1 MNNTKLTIMKKTFN
15 TIAHTM
21 VMLSL
26 MLSGFATPITATA
39 QTSSEGGSLSTGG
52 LTTGGSVS
60 ISCSISASSEN
71 ITSGGDV
78 EITWNTSGADNV
90 TINGEVVGESGSK
103 MYLNITENTSFNLV
117 ATVDGVTCDKTVTVY
132 CEAPESP
139 VGDCT
144 LTPATQTITRGES
157 ATLTWTSNG
166 GSGVVFDNG
175 LGNRT
180 SDGSLDVNPTVTTT
194 YTLTVDEGLVVSP
207 HVPKTCSA
215 EVVVVDTVA
224 PTCDSF
230 VASPD
235 VINTGATTTLSWETT
250 NASQVTISGVG
261 TFTDVD
267 SSTEVA
273 PLASTVYT
281 MTVFAADGQTD
292 SCTTPVVVSET
303 PVPTCVFNA
312 SPNSLG
318 IGGGDVTLNW
328 SVENA
333 SVVEITPSV
342 GVVSQ
347 LTGSQVVNVSAST
360 DFSLTATNDEG
371 VQVSCPAPVTVATT
385 DVLTCSDI
393 TFTASDYSVD
403 RGDNVTLNW
412 DASAADSVFISE
424 IDATVL
430 VGSEAVEITEDTD
443 FVLTAT
449 KDGNPISCPITVE
462 VETGGGGGGGGSA
475 SPRCE
480 LDISDSRI
488 SLGEEITLSWE
499 TSRARDITIIDDEGD
514 VLFTTDDMLSDDKE
528 DYLDGEITIIPTRDT
543 EFTLIA
549 ERGSRDRECTV
560 DVEVSGSVT
569 VLQTRDQQPLVAGI
583 SLSQTP
589 YTGFEAGPFM
599 TMMFYLLLVA
609 WALALTYLLV
619 IRNKTEVVLEGG
631 QVNITETNTDAMTK
645 AKEVRPDVFVESV
658 TPQVSGSV
666 MPTNL
671 PTGAPVIGTNPHVA
685 DDATVTDIE
694 NRAHEQN
701 ALLSSDAIRHFIGT
715 TEGGLERVAALDEVI
730 AAAKSEYAL
739 EDGWIVI
746 NESRMKDLCIVCQ
759 NNAAKAEE
767 DQEEFV
773 LATVP
778 QGSGSL
784 AEAIVTGNVV
794 AAYDMIGNRPM
805 FALADAAADLD
816 AVYRSRKGDQ
826 VEVSSLLQEET
837 KNLSGDQI
845 KNMIAAL
852 TGAIDGTY
860 TDEASAVKMAIMKAV
875 KELG

>member
-424 IDATVL
+424 
-430 VGSEAVEITEDTD
+430 
-443 FVLTAT
+443 
-449 KDGNPISCPITVE
+449 
-462 VETGGGGGGGGSA
+462 
-475 SPRCE
+475 
-480 LDISDSRI
+480 
-488 SLGEEITLSWE
+488 
-499 TSRARDITIIDDEGD
+499 
-514 VLFTTDDMLSDDKE
+514 
-528 DYLDGEITIIPTRDT
+528 
-543 EFTLIA
+543 
-549 ERGSRDRECTV
+549 
-560 DVEVSGSVT
+560 
-569 VLQTRDQQPLVAGI
+569 
-583 SLSQTP
+583 
-589 YTGFEAGPFM
+589 
-599 TMMFYLLLVA
+599 
-609 WALALTYLLV
+609 
-619 IRNKTEVVLEGG
+619 
-631 QVNITETNTDAMTK
+631 
-645 AKEVRPDVFVESV
+645 
-658 TPQVSGSV
+658 
-666 MPTNL
+666 
-671 PTGAPVIGTNPHVA
+671 
-685 DDATVTDIE
+685 
-694 NRAHEQN
+694 
-701 ALLSSDAIRHFIGT
+701 
-715 TEGGLERVAALDEVI
+715 
-730 AAAKSEYAL
+730 
-739 EDGWIVI
+739 
-746 NESRMKDLCIVCQ
+746 
-759 NNAAKAEE
+759 
-767 DQEEFV
+767 
-773 LATVP
+773 
-778 QGSGSL
+778 
-784 AEAIVTGNVV
+784 
-794 AAYDMIGNRPM
+794 
-805 FALADAAADLD
+805 
-816 AVYRSRKGDQ
+816 
-826 VEVSSLLQEET
+826 
-837 KNLSGDQI
+837 
-845 KNMIAAL
+845 
-852 TGAIDGTY
+852 
-860 TDEASAVKMAIMKAV
+860 
-875 KELG
+875 